1 MVIEDPHRVVLSD
14 LPFETEQRVEIVM
27 IAGKPQAVARS
38 LGDIAH
44 PIGVD
49 ASPFLDP
56 QPHRSRHSR
65 GSRGC
70 SDRSVR
76 VVIDANVLVSA
87 AFKDKISETIVRF
100 VVARTDFE
108 WVVSQAIVDEYKTVL
123 ARSKF
128 GLPIPLLQ
136 QGYALLNTVTVIV
149 DVPESFSYP
158 PDPIDA
164 KFLAC
169 ALRLE
174 RSG

>member
-1 MVIEDPHRVVLSD
+1 MIEDPHRVVLSD

-27 IAGKPQAVARS
+27 IAGEPQAVARS

-49 ASPFLDP
+49 ASLFLDP
-56 QPHRSRHSR
+56 QPHRSRHSS

-87 AFKDKISETIVRF
+87 AFKDKISETKISETIVRF

-108 WVVSQAIVDEYKTVL
+108 WVVSQAILDEYKTVL

-149 DVPESFSYP
+149 DVPESFS
-158 PDPIDA
+158 
-164 KFLAC
+164 
-169 ALRLE
+169 
-174 RSG
+174 

>member
-1 MVIEDPHRVVLSD
+1 M
-14 LPFETEQRVEIVM
+14 
-27 IAGKPQAVARS
+27 
-38 LGDIAH
+38 
-44 PIGVD
+44 
-49 ASPFLDP
+49 
-56 QPHRSRHSR
+56 
-65 GSRGC
+65 
-70 SDRSVR
+70 R

-149 DVPESFSYP
+149 DVPESFSYSS
-158 PDPIDA
+158 
-164 KFLAC
+164 
-169 ALRLE
+169 
-174 RSG
+174 RSH